1 MPSTTSVSLTGSL
14 DIDGILSG
22 IRWVGSDL
30 TFSFPTALS
39 QYGYS
44 QAGFEPTNSS
54 QQTAIRAILQMYAS
68 VSGLTFTEVTE
79 SSSTHGTIRFA
90 EEDNAGT
97 AYAYY
102 PSSAEQGGDVW
113 ANHDDYNSP
122 LVGTYAFA
130 TFLHEIG
137 HTLGLDH
144 GQDGIAA
151 SPPIITRLNTR

>member
-54 QQTAIRAILQMYAS
+54 QQTAIRAILQM
-68 VSGLTFTEVTE
+68 
-79 SSSTHGTIRFA
+79 
-90 EEDNAGT
+90 
-97 AYAYY
+97 
-102 PSSAEQGGDVW
+102 
-113 ANHDDYNSP
+113 
-122 LVGTYAFA
+122 
-130 TFLHEIG
+130 
-137 HTLGLDH
+137 
-144 GQDGIAA
+144 
-151 SPPIITRLNTR
+151 